1 VKPVIMAVGSG
12 KLCRSV
18 AMDSAGVFAYTC
30 TDGGS
35 IDVKGVVV
43 GAES

>member
-1 VKPVIMAVGSG
+1 MAVASG
-12 KLCRSV
+12 EICRSV
-18 AMDSAGVFAYTC
+18 AMDSVGLSACTC